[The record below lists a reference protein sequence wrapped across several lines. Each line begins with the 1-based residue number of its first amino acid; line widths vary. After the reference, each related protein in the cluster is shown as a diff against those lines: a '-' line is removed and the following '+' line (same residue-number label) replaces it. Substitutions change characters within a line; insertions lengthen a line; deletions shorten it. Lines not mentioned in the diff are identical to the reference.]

1 MSAVLEPQSPFVP
14 DSTLLDRVVRRD
26 STALIELQR
35 RYSSSLYAQVYGMLV
50 DATLSEWAVRETFT
64 HLWYAAGQFAGTRT
78 VSSWLT
84 RRAKELAWAELAL
97 RDPQYA
103 TSGRRMDEADPDTRY
118 GRGAAVY
125 TRRAGAGTEPPRFG
139 DSEGESGGS
148 DGPAH
153 NESAW

>member
-35 RYSSSLYAQVYGMLV
+35 RYWSSLYAQVYGMLV

-64 HLWYAAGQFAGTRT
+64 HLWYAAGQFAGTWT

-97 RDPQYA
+97 RDREYA
-103 TSGRRMDEADPDTRY
+103 TFIRRTDEANHDSPGSRS
-118 GRGAAVY
+118 
-125 TRRAGAGTEPPRFG
+125 RA
-139 DSEGESGGS
+139 
-148 DGPAH
+148 
-153 NESAW
+153 ESA